1 MEGVSQILIQLARDG
16 KLSVKAKDI
25 QACLEWLLK
34 DGAITYPRDIF
45 GPEGWGACTQALA
58 EHAMATKSAKHLK
71 VWGTI
76 LQLLKRGMEEK
87 ETMWAARKALGLDCY
102 GRLPFT
108 EEQETQVEK
117 GELEIEPKQEG
128 SDSEILTAQEEKG
141 EEKQVQEEIMARVCL
156 TCGIMKPMSE
166 GSCLGCIKKAYPVT
180 GKRLNPPQY
189 PWDDLREAER
199 KARSTQPAPSPAP
212 LPSAPPQFVD
222 PEEWLPGL
230 AMKAPEDPLEM
241 AAEIAS
247 PEAGRGADG
256 QRWRER
262 EVLRPE
268 KGNQWRAPDKHPD
281 IAEEVEELSEQLA
294 AAWGTEEGGDA
305 AAVGSR
311 KPGREPGRLG
321 GRLGGT
327 SRAGKAQ
334 VNDHQV
340 QMNLQQLQQLVNEIT
355 AEVEKQKRLLRTRS
369 PVPPSQ
375 TEPSGIKFTDWR
387 LIADE
392 CILGGLTLRPIA
404 TAYPV
409 KAVAGGGVEWVA
421 LEPKAVQH
429 LAATIEAKGLG
440 HPLTLTLLDSIHAG
454 GLLPWDLRNLGKT
467 VLKPTAFLM

>member
-1 MEGVSQILIQLARDG
+1 
-16 KLSVKAKDI
+16 
-25 QACLEWLLK
+25 
-34 DGAITYPRDIF
+34 
-45 GPEGWGACTQALA
+45 
-58 EHAMATKSAKHLK
+58 MATKSAKHLK

-87 ETMWAARKALGLDCY
+87 ETMWAARKALGLDCQ

-247 PEAGRGADG
+247 PEAGRGADR

-262 EVLRPE
+262 EVLRPG

-321 GRLGGT
+321 GT

-334 VNDHQV
+334 VNDHKV

-355 AEVEKQKRLLRTRS
+355 AEVEPTAPWTRIQQGPTETFTNFVDRLSVAVENAANLPAASKTAILIDCMKQQANAPTR
-369 PVPPSQ
+369 
-375 TEPSGIKFTDWR
+375 R
-387 LIADE
+387 
-392 CILGGLTLRPIA
+392 ILA
-404 TAYPV
+404 TAPREAGVADLV
-409 KAVAGGGVEWVA
+409 KHVANVQRHEDLTQTAA
-421 LEPKAVQH
+421 L
-429 LAATIEAKGLG
+429 LARAQ
-440 HPLTLTLLDSIHAG
+440 PLTCFGCGNEGMAKRMGFDYTGTWVCSRG
-454 GLLPWDLRNLGKT
+454 T
-467 VLKPTAFLM
+467 